1 MNRYRR
7 ILVAVDF
14 SEPARAAFDYAL
26 ALSRRDDARLV
37 VVHAVTTEWPYKW
50 RAPERRELI
59 ASWRSA
65 AKSAGVRF
73 KIIVESGDP
82 ASVILQHAD
91 ARRADVIVVGASERT
106 GFDRFRFGSVAETVA
121 VDSVKPVLVIP
132 AHAGRDRDA
141 SKPPASILVA
151 IDLNEGST
159 AAVERALAM
168 AGDTTRV
175 TVVHVVP
182 GVPLAGV
189 SRYMHRVRELEFQR
203 HLARDAWR
211 RLPEIIRP
219 TPASPKV
226 HARVLM
232 GDPASEI
239 ARVAREA
246 DADLVL
252 VGVTPRG
259 VIGRLLFGSTAAR
272 VIRHAG
278 VPVLTMPPVSHALT
292 SIGDG
297 EEFAV
302 AA

>member
-1 MNRYRR
+1 VNSYSR

-26 ALSRRDDARLV
+26 ALSRRGGARLL
-37 VVHAVTTEWPYKW
+37 VVHAVTTDWPYRW
-50 RAPERRELI
+50 HARERRALI
-59 ASWRSA
+59 ASLRAA
-65 AKSAGVRF
+65 AKSAGIRF
-73 KIIVESGDP
+73 KIVVDSGDP
-82 ASVILQHAD
+82 ASVIVQHAD
-91 ARRADVIVVGASERT
+91 ARHADVIVLGASERT
-106 GFDRFRFGSVAETVA
+106 GLDRFRFGSVAETVA
-121 VDSVKPVLVIP
+121 VESTKPVLVIP
-132 AHAGRDRDA
+132 AQAGRSADA
-141 SKPPASILVA
+141 GTPPRSILVA

-159 AAVERALAM
+159 AAVARALSM
-168 AGDTTRV
+168 AGDATRV

-189 SRYMHRVRELEFQR
+189 SRYMYRVRELEFQR

-211 RLPEIIRP
+211 KLPEIIRP
-219 TPASPKV
+219 TATSPKV
-226 HARVLM
+226 HARVVM

-278 VPVLTMPPVSHALT
+278 VPVLTMPAASEGVA

-297 EEFAV
+297 EEYAV